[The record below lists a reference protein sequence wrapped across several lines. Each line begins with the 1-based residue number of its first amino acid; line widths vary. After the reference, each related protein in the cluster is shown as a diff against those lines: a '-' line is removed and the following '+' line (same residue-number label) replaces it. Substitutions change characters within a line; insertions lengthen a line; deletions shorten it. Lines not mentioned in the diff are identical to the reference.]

1 MYKYPVYKPFIGARE
16 KEYVNQCLDSTWISS
31 KGAFI
36 QKFEDEFAKY
46 TGSAHALSCTNGT
59 VALHLALEAL
69 EITTGDEVIVPTLTY
84 IASVNAI
91 TYTGATPV
99 FADSEN
105 AYWQIDPQDVERKI
119 TEKTKALIV
128 VHLYGQPSNMEALLR
143 IAQKH
148 KLFIIEDCAEAFG
161 ATFKGTHVGSFGDIA
176 TYSFF
181 GNKTITT
188 GEGGMVTTNN
198 KELAK
203 KVFSLKGQ
211 GLAEGR
217 EYWHDTIGYNYRM
230 TNIAC
235 AIGLAQ
241 LERADQILA
250 QKRAI
255 ACWYNNNLSSLPIQ
269 FHEEAEDYK
278 HSYWMC
284 SFLVEKKEQRDP
296 LRAFLLKKGIETRPL
311 FFPVHQM
318 PIYATNTS
326 YPVAEDLA
334 YRGITLPSYPELSQK
349 DVESI
354 CETINLWFEIRG

>member
-1 MYKYPVYKPFIGARE
+1 MYRYPVYQPSIGEKE

-36 QKFEDEFAKY
+36 QKFEDKFASF
-46 TGSAHALSCTNGT
+46 TGARHALSCTNGT

-69 EITTGDEVIVPTLTY
+69 GITDGDEVIVPTLTY

-91 TYTGATPV
+91 SYTGARPV
-99 FADSEN
+99 FVDSET
-105 AYWQIDPQDVERKI
+105 AYWQVDCNDIEQKI
-119 TEKTKALIV
+119 TDKTKAIVV
-128 VHLYGQPSNMEALLR
+128 VHLYGATSNMDEIVR
-143 IAQKH
+143 IAKKH
-148 KLFIIEDCAEAFG
+148 QLFIIEDYAEAFG
-161 ATFKGTHVGSFGDIA
+161 ATINDIHVGSFGDIA

-198 KELAK
+198 KELANK
-203 KVFSLKGQ
+203 IFSLKGQ

-217 EYWHDTIGYNYRM
+217 EYWHDAIGYNYRM

-241 LERADQILA
+241 IERADQILEK
-250 QKRAI
+250 KRMLAHHYKKKL
-255 ACWYNNNLSSLPIQ
+255 ATLPVE
-269 FHEEAEDYK
+269 FHAEAEHCL

-284 SFLVEKKEQRDP
+284 SFLVEDKAERDP
-296 LRAFLLKKGIETRPL
+296 LREFLKHKGVETRPL
-311 FFPVHQM
+311 FFPIHDM
-318 PIYATNTS
+318 PIYANDVS

-334 YRGITLPSYPELSQK
+334 YRGITLPSYPELT
-349 DVESI
+349 ESNV
-354 CETINLWFEIRG
+354 ETICGFIEEFYDES